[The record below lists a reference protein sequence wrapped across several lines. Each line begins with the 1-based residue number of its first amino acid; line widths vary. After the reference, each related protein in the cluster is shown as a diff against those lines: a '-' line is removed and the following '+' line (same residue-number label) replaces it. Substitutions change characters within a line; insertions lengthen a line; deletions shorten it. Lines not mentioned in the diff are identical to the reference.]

1 MKGFSNVSR
10 AATCASGVILES
22 RPARSVPES
31 VVAKRR
37 DSVTLRAAKPYGM
50 TSAWGGRT
58 VNTSILSF
66 PKVVVGNLSLFKKG
80 NDNNGSPTKFLGDD
94 NYNDDDRSR
103 IKTLRDDNTPRS
115 TSLAGRS
122 TLGNDI
128 IIKKGSHPELV
139 SGFTSWVVSR
149 GFTLIEL
156 LVVVLIIGILA
167 AVAMPQYTKA
177 VEKARAAEALTTGR
191 SLLNAIKVAQLAN
204 GGPATWDMLDIE
216 RPNSNTWDYN
226 FWGGPVV
233 EASKKGTNYTGKIQA
248 IKWARFLF
256 QIGVINAKH
265 CVEGTETCGL
275 DASTVSASTPNSIT
289 SGSGYVLYITEFGA
303 RCGAA
308 SAEYMDFCT
317 SFNKSAK

>member
-1 MKGFSNVSR
+1 MKEF
-10 AATCASGVILES
+10 TKIWCLL
-22 RPARSVPES
+22 P
-31 VVAKRR
+31 
-37 DSVTLRAAKPYGM
+37 
-50 TSAWGGRT
+50 
-58 VNTSILSF
+58 SF
-66 PKVVVGNLSLFKKG
+66 PSVVVGNLSFFFF
-80 NDNNGSPTKFLGDD
+80 NNNGSPTKFLGDD

-103 IKTLRDDNTPRS
+103 IKTLRDDNTPR
-115 TSLAGRS
+115 TAFLAGRS

-139 SGFTSWVVSR
+139 SGSTAWVVSS

-191 SLLNAIKVAQLAN
+191 SLVNAIKVAQLAN

-233 EASKKGTNYTGKIQA
+233 EASKKGTNYTSRIQA

-256 QIGVINAKH
+256 QIGLRNAKY

-275 DASTVSASTPNSIT
+275 DASTVSAYTPSSIT
-289 SGSGYVLYITEFGA
+289 SGGSGYALYITEFGA
-303 RCGAA
+303 QCGAA

-317 SFNKSAK
+317 SFNKSAQ

>member
-1 MKGFSNVSR
+1 MKEFSDVSR

-22 RPARSVPES
+22 WPARSVPES

-80 NDNNGSPTKFLGDD
+80 NDNNGSPTKFIGDD
-94 NYNDDDRSR
+94 NYNSNND
-103 IKTLRDDNTPRS
+103 KPRNPVGR
-115 TSLAGRS
+115 TLAGRS

-128 IIKKGSHPELV
+128 IMKKGGHPELV
-139 SGFTSWVVSR
+139 SGSTAWVVSS

-156 LVVVLIIGILA
+156 LVVVLIMGILA

-191 SLLNAIKVAQLAN
+191 SLVNAIKVAQLAN
-204 GGPATWDMLDIE
+204 GGPVTWDMLDIE

-233 EASKKGTNYTGKIQA
+233 EASKKGTNYTNKLQA
-248 IKWARFLF
+248 IKGARFLF
-256 QIGVINAKH
+256 QIGLKNAKY

-275 DASTVSASTPNSIT
+275 DASTVSGYTPNSIT
-289 SGSGYVLYITEFGA
+289 SGSGYALYITEVGA
-303 RCGAA
+303 RCGVA

-317 SFNKSAK
+317 SFNKSAQ

>member
-58 VNTSILSF
+58 VNTSILSS
-66 PKVVVGNLSLFKKG
+66 PKASVGDPLLLNKK
-80 NDNNGSPTKFLGDD
+80 N
-94 NYNDDDRSR
+94 DRSR
-103 IKTLRDDNTPRS
+103 IKTLRDDNTPRT

-128 IIKKGSHPELV
+128 IIKKGGHPELV
-139 SGFTSWVVSR
+139 SGSTAWVVSS

-191 SLLNAIKVAQLAN
+191 SLVNAIKVAQLAN
-204 GGPATWDMLDIE
+204 GGPVTWDMLDIE

-233 EASKKGTNYTGKIQA
+233 EASKKGTNYTNKLQA
-248 IKWARFLF
+248 IRWAKFLF
-256 QIGVINAKH
+256 QIGLKNAKY

-275 DASTVSASTPNSIT
+275 DASTVSAYTPNSIT
-289 SGSGYVLYITEFGA
+289 SGSGYALYITEVGA
-303 RCGAA
+303 RCGVA

>member
-1 MKGFSNVSR
+1 MKGFTKIGCLLS
-10 AATCASGVILES
+10 
-22 RPARSVPES
+22 
-31 VVAKRR
+31 
-37 DSVTLRAAKPYGM
+37 
-50 TSAWGGRT
+50 
-58 VNTSILSF
+58 SF
-66 PKVVVGNLSLFKKG
+66 PSVVVGNLSFFFF
-80 NDNNGSPTKFLGDD
+80 NNNGSPTKFLGDD
-94 NYNDDDRSR
+94 NYNDDNRSR
-103 IKTLRDDNTPRS
+103 IKTLRDDGLT
-115 TSLAGRS
+115 TSACALNA
-122 TLGNDI
+122 
-128 IIKKGSHPELV
+128 
-139 SGFTSWVVSR
+139 

-191 SLLNAIKVAQLAN
+191 SLVNAIKVAQLAN

-233 EASKKGTNYTGKIQA
+233 EASKKGTNYTNKVQT
-248 IKWARFLF
+248 IKSARFLF
-256 QIGVINAKH
+256 QIGLRNAKY

-275 DASTVSASTPNSIT
+275 DASTVSAYTPSSIT
-289 SGSGYVLYITEFGA
+289 SGSGYALYITEFGA
-303 RCGAA
+303 QCGAA